1 MFKKEIGELETAV
14 LPSAMQSGNSNYYN
28 SAHAYI

>member
-1 MFKKEIGELETAV
+1 MFKKEIGELEIV

>member
-1 MFKKEIGELETAV
+1 MFKKEIGELETV
-14 LPSAMQSGNSNYYN
+14 LPSAMQSGNSNYNN